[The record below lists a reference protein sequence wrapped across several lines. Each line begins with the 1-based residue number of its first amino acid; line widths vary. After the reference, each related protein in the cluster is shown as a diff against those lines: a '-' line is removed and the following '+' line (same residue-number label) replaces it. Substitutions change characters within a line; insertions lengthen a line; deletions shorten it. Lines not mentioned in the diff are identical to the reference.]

1 MAQVKNEQTETV
13 AHPAEAESMNGES
26 SVEVSFGK
34 FKDAEAL
41 LNAYNSLQSE
51 FTKRCQRVK
60 ELEAKISAVDKE
72 TPPTQTEEDKHH
84 TEDNDIIK
92 EFLKGV
98 MAKKQTAIVM
108 DGTGVSVTTPV
119 SRPKNIAQAGMLA
132 QEIFNK

>member
-1 MAQVKNEQTETV
+1 MEQVLNEQTETV
-13 AHPAEAESMNGES
+13 AHTAEAESNKGES
-26 SVEVSFGK
+26 SVEVSLGK

-72 TPPTQTEEDKHH
+72 EPPTQTEESQPPQ
-84 TEDNDIIK
+84 EENVIIK
-92 EFLKGV
+92 EYLKGV
-98 MAKKQTAIVM
+98 MAKKQSAIVM
-108 DGTGVSVTTPV
+108 DGSGVSITTPV